1 MKIGGGV
8 EMVTPDMT
16 VGPAWLDDVI
26 SARIPVL
33 VFRGFTSPDKAR
45 LLIDDLKNCES
56 SVCVSSYLNA
66 TLTTLG
72 PYLAKYVSSPDEYF
86 EQAATIKTLLPY
98 SLRQAQSDI
107 YQLVKQW
114 FCLDSLNTAVEPV
127 LGEYSGSV
135 IRFHADGIA
144 NPLHSDNI
152 SRDAAGSGL
161 IVERIAH
168 QLSCVVCLQACTS
181 GGQLRVFRKNWCLE
195 DECFKARC
203 ELGYSCGVVEGYGA
217 CEFSPAQG
225 DVYIFNPAYYH
236 EIDRVS
242 GVARIT
248 LGFFFG
254 FTGED
259 MKKAI
264 AWS

>member
-1 MKIGGGV
+1 MKMSGGV
-8 EMVTPDMT
+8 EIVTPDRV

-26 SARIPVL
+26 SARISVL
-33 VFRGFTSPDKAR
+33 VFRGFISSDLTR
-45 LLIDDLKNCES
+45 ILIDDLKSCES
-56 SVCVSSYLNA
+56 SVRVSSYLNA
-66 TLTTLG
+66 TLTTLR
-72 PYLAKYVSSPDEYF
+72 PYLAKYVWSPDEYF

-168 QLSCVVCLQACTS
+168 RLVVSCVCKHVLQ
-181 GGQLRVFRKNWCLE
+181 
-195 DECFKARC
+195 
-203 ELGYSCGVVEGYGA
+203 EG
-217 CEFSPAQG
+217 S
-225 DVYIFNPAYYH
+225 
-236 EIDRVS
+236 
-242 GVARIT
+242 
-248 LGFFFG
+248 
-254 FTGED
+254 
-259 MKKAI
+259 
-264 AWS
+264 

>member
-1 MKIGGGV
+1 MKMDGGV

-16 VGPAWLDDVI
+16 VGSAWLDDVI

-45 LLIDDLKNCES
+45 LLIDDLKNCGS

-86 EQAATIKTLLPY
+86 EQAATIKTMLPY

-114 FCLDSLNTAVEPV
+114 FCLDSLSTAVEPV

-254 FTGED
+254 FPGED